1 MAINPDFLE
10 IIVCPENRTRLR
22 LADSVML
29 NRFNSAIESGRVT
42 TRGGEQLSQK
52 VDGLLITKGGDRAYQ
67 IVDRIPNL
75 LIEDSIDLL
84 LS

>member
-22 LADSVML
+22 LADAAMVT
-29 NRFNSAIESGRVT
+29 RFNSAIESGRVI
-42 TRGGEQLSQK
+42 TRGGDQLSQK
-52 VDGLLITKGGDRAYQ
+52 VDGSCYKGGDRAYQ

-75 LIEDSIDLL
+75 LIEDSIDLP